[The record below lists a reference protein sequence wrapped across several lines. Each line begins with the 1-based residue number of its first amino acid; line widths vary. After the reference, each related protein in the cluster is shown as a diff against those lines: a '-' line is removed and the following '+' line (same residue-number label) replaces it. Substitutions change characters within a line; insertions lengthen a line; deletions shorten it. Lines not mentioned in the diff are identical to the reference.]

1 MWFNEE
7 EVLHVPVH
15 DPDDE
20 VGEEIDILEKPDA
33 PFRKVPQ
40 DKDLLS
46 CEGIGMVF
54 DVGLEIED
62 EFPFADVE
70 TFRMNLDF

>member
-1 MWFNEE
+1 MRINEE
-7 EVLHVPVH
+7 KVLHIAIN

-20 VGEEIDILEKPDA
+20 VGEEIDILEESDA

-46 CEGIGMVF
+46 CEGVGMVF
-54 DVGLEIED
+54 DVRFEVED
-62 EFPFADVE
+62 EFPFTGVE
-70 TFRMNLDF
+70 AFWMNLDF